1 MVCTVFCLAGCQRAA
16 PPVAVSNQPVSINDK
31 PTTNDRP
38 ASNERPIVPDKPFA
52 EMSWTDQ
59 KNKVQKLSELKG
71 KAVILDF
78 WATFCAPCKK
88 EIPHL
93 NSLLAKYGKD
103 NLHIVGLNVGGD
115 EDVPKIPAFIAE
127 TKLSYPVAF
136 PEDDLSRVIF
146 AERDDIPQ
154 TAVFD
159 RNGRMLTKFI
169 GYGPEVEK
177 KLEEAV
183 AKAVASEPPA

>member
-1 MVCTVFCLAGCQRAA
+1 
-16 PPVAVSNQPVSINDK
+16 
-31 PTTNDRP
+31 
-38 ASNERPIVPDKPFA
+38 
-52 EMSWTDQ
+52 MSWTDQ
-59 KNKVQKLSELKG
+59 KKQVQKLSDLKG

-78 WATFCAPCKK
+78 WATFCPPCKK

-93 NSLLAKYGKD
+93 NALIAKYGKD

-115 EDVPKIPAFIAE
+115 EDVPKIPAFVTE
-127 TKLSYPVAF
+127 TKMSYPIAF

-169 GYGPEVEK
+169 GYSEEVEK
-177 KLEEAV
+177 KLDEVV
-183 AKAVASEPPA
+183 AKAVASEPPS